1 VKFISLALLLAILVF
16 GCTTSTFANSIPIT
30 NASFET
36 VDPLHPLNQPCG
48 TGCSFNSGPGSIPG
62 WTLTGAGGLFQP
74 GSAGFFT
81 SPLPNGSIVAYD
93 NGGTISQTLN
103 ATLSPNAT
111 YTLSLDVGRR
121 VDAGLTSFMIDLFA
135 GNTLL
140 SSITV
145 SNSTIAPG
153 SFAPE
158 LLTFTAGANPLA
170 GNLGIAFVNPS
181 PVQVNYDNVA
191 LNVTPVPEPGS
202 LALLA
207 TGLGLAFFVLR
218 RR

>member
-16 GCTTSTFANSIPIT
+16 GCTTSTFADSIPIT
-30 NASFET
+30 NPSFET
-36 VDPLHPLNQPCG
+36 TNPLNFSCG
-48 TGCSFNSGPGSIPG
+48 VGCAYNNGPIPG
-62 WTLTGAGGLFQP
+62 WTTTGGQQGSFQP
-74 GSAGFFT
+74 GTAGFFT
-81 SPLPNGSIVAYD
+81 SPVPDGSIVAYS
-93 NGGTISQTLN
+93 NGGTISQTLS

-121 VDAGLTSFMIDLFA
+121 VDTGMTNFMIELFA

-140 SSITV
+140 SSLTV

-158 LLTFTAGANPLA
+158 LLTFTAGANPLT

-181 PVQVNYDNVA
+181 PIPAQVNYDNVA